1 MAKDLAS
8 TYYPSK
14 VKFKVLKNRIY
25 KLSYMQHEREH
36 IRLMTKAQCLS
47 TANDKNIHAYIRAA
61 IVAAFEEGIV
71 E

>member
-1 MAKDLAS
+1 MAVTAS

-25 KLSYMQHEREH
+25 KLSWMQHGREH
-36 IRLMTKAQCLS
+36 IRLMTKAQCLA
-47 TANDKNIHAYIRAA
+47 TANDKNLHADIKAA
-61 IVAAFEEGIV
+61 LVAAFEEGII